1 MGIELVSEFDIMAI
15 FAISLSAFI
24 AYLFQEYVIPR
35 GLSGLQVAFP
45 TGPRRYEVH
54 TVTDNK
60 DEAKELLKTP
70 GMRNG
75 LTVYVMALTGAILLG
90 MEWLLYQMELSEGL
104 QQISLA
110 VALILIIVPA
120 MISTG
125 VSMSTQIITRRTKI
139 STRSTNC

>member
-1 MGIELVSEFDIMAI
+1 MGIELVSEFDGMAI
-15 FAISLSAFI
+15 LAISLSAFI

-45 TGPRRYEVH
+45 TGPKRYEVH
-54 TVTDNK
+54 TVTDSK

-90 MEWLLYQMELSEGL
+90 M
-104 QQISLA
+104 A
-110 VALILIIVPA
+110 VSYTHLRAHE
-120 MISTG
+120 T
-125 VSMSTQIITRRTKI
+125 
-139 STRSTNC
+139 